1 MVKKEERQKLDEDG
15 HRARDQTEYK
25 VSGSF
30 ARTKG
35 DEGFPLIYKS
45 LVCFDFSA
53 DLLFWGQLIWLD
65 LSVICKSCADLF

>member
-1 MVKKEERQKLDEDG
+1 MKKEERQKLDEDG

-35 DEGFPLIYKS
+35 DEVKLYTINGYR
-45 LVCFDFSA
+45 
-53 DLLFWGQLIWLD
+53 
-65 LSVICKSCADLF
+65 